1 MEFRY
6 IITIGADEDPLC
18 VSQEREPSVTTVLI
32 TARTPEEA
40 AQLFQIQKAGAV

>member
-6 IITIGADEDPLC
+6 IITIGADEEPLC
-18 VSQEREPSVTTVLI
+18 VSQEREPGMVTVLI

-40 AQLFQIQKAGAV
+40 KQLFRGVSVV